1 MAEISGE
8 VILEK
13 LETVRILN
21 LEQHLELKDRI
32 LEIKVQTTKTNWS
45 VAQAIIDIASI
56 NAWRNKI
63 VWGLIVSNIFIVP
76 ILMWLVY
83 AHLKT

>member
-32 LEIKVQTTKTNWS
+32 LEIKVQTTKTN
-45 VAQAIIDIASI
+45 
-56 NAWRNKI
+56 
-63 VWGLIVSNIFIVP
+63 
-76 ILMWLVY
+76 
-83 AHLKT
+83 